1 MTLNTYEGETKVLIS
16 ICHYWLC
23 INSLCVWTKLNFYPF
38 ENVKVS
44 RNGSNLINILIGKC
58 QKNGKYKMEFLIS
71 YVNSNSKWESI
82 ACSHRE
88 LFLWFYLYHYHH
100 PNTNQDKS
108 QYNGG
113 QSIWLCSYK
122 SLVISLT
129 GLGLLIVCAAD
140 LLKVLLPRAVTPHV
154 TTRASEE
161 ITIFPRPDSVKRVDH
176 EGAQSLVLQQYCL
189 TWEHPLLSL
198 AVFLPKFQGR
208 RLRALQ
214 LGLPLHPWWRPERAA
229 STPRR

>member
-1 MTLNTYEGETKVLIS
+1 MGNTK
-16 ICHYWLC
+16 W
-23 INSLCVWTKLNFYPF
+23 
-38 ENVKVS
+38 
-44 RNGSNLINILIGKC
+44 NLIIL
-58 QKNGKYKMEFLIS
+58 
-71 YVNSNSKWESI
+71 YVNSNSKWESM

-113 QSIWLCSYK
+113 QSVWLCLYK
-122 SLVISLT
+122 SIVIALT
-129 GLGLLIVCAAD
+129 GLGLLVVCAAD
-140 LLKVLLPRAVTPHV
+140 LLKVLLPGAVTPHV

-214 LGLPLHPWWRPERAA
+214 PEWPPLP
-229 STPRR
+229 